1 MNKRV
6 NTDRKKSLDLAV
18 LYRILSYLKPY
29 KQNFAWALFT
39 TILLA
44 GISPVRPWLVQYTI
58 DHSIA
63 KSDFQLLVI
72 LTFCMIG
79 LLMLETLLQF
89 ADSYLST
96 WLGQKVIKDIRVQ
109 VFSSITNFKLAYFD
123 KNAVGTLV
131 TRAVSDTEA
140 IADIFSQGLL
150 TIIGDLLKLTVLLF
164 VMFFTDWR
172 LALVSISTVPIL
184 IIATVWFK
192 NAVKKSFQDV
202 RNQVAKL
209 NAFVQEHLSGMQLV
223 QIFNREQEELKK
235 FSEINL
241 DHTKANIRSIWHY
254 SVFFPIVEILSS
266 ISLGLLVWFG
276 AEQVMENKISIGHL
290 IAFIMYINMMFRP
303 IRMLADRFNTLQ
315 MGMVSSERVFK
326 IIDTNENISDKG
338 NLTTKFK
345 GDIEFKDVWFA
356 YEKDNWVLKNLSF
369 KVRSGQKIALVGATG
384 SGKTSITSL
393 INRFYE
399 YQSGTVFIDDVKIED
414 FDLSHLRN
422 SIGIVL
428 QDVFLFSDTIMN
440 NITLGDSSILETRVI
455 EAAKLIG
462 IHNFIMQLPGNYN
475 YNVMERGA
483 TLSVGQRQLLAFLRV
498 YVHNPSILILD
509 EATSSID
516 SESEE
521 LIQRAMEILTLN
533 RTAIIVAHRLSTI
546 KSVDQILVLD
556 KGVLIEKGTHLEL
569 IQRGGAYFNLVE
581 KQFNSPRVLE

>member
-1 MNKRV
+1 
-6 NTDRKKSLDLAV
+6 
-18 LYRILSYLKPY
+18 
-29 KQNFAWALFT
+29 
-39 TILLA
+39 
-44 GISPVRPWLVQYTI
+44 
-58 DHSIA
+58 
-63 KSDFQLLVI
+63 
-72 LTFCMIG
+72 MIG
-79 LLMLETLLQF
+79 LLILETLLQF

-131 TRAVSDTEA
+131 TRAVSDTES

-184 IIATVWFK
+184 ILATVWFK

-223 QIFNREQEELKK
+223 QIFNREEEELKK
-235 FSEINL
+235 FSKINL
-241 DHTKANIRSIWHY
+241 AHTEANIRSIWHY

-276 AEQVMENKISIGHL
+276 AEQVIENRISVGHL
-290 IAFIMYINMMFRP
+290 IAFIMYINMLFRP

-326 IIDTNENISDKG
+326 IIDTHESIADEGK
-338 NLTTKFK
+338 LKKDFK
-345 GDIEFKDVWFA
+345 GDIEFKDVWFC
-356 YEKDNWVLKNLSF
+356 YEKENWVLKNLSF
-369 KVRSGQKIALVGATG
+369 KVFSGQKIALVGATG

-399 YQSGTVFIDDVKIED
+399 YQRGNIYIDNSKIEE
-414 FDLSHLRN
+414 FDLMHLRN
-422 SIGIVL
+422 RIGIVL
-428 QDVFLFSDTIMN
+428 QDVFLFSDTIMY
-440 NITLGDSSILETRVI
+440 NITLGDSSIAESEVI
-455 EAAKLIG
+455 AAAKLIG
-462 IHNFIMQLPGNYN
+462 IHNFIMQLPGNYH

-498 YVHNPSILILD
+498 YVHNPAILILD

-521 LIQRAMEILTLN
+521 LIQRAMEILTQN

-556 KGVLIEKGTHLEL
+556 KGELIEKGTHLEL
-569 IQRGGAYFNLVE
+569 MQKGGAYHNLVE
-581 KQFNSPRVLE
+581 KQFNSLQVLE